1 MAIICVQKV
10 DNQLVGRRTRKSYGI
25 QLHCNV
31 RETFLSSL
39 PLELKLFNGSST
51 IIVCVFV
58 SGDGVDNYCRI
69 IGLFVVFSLFW

>member
-1 MAIICVQKV
+1 MAIICVQEV
-10 DNQLVGRRTRKSYGI
+10 DNQLVGRRTRKSYGM

-51 IIVCVFV
+51 IIV